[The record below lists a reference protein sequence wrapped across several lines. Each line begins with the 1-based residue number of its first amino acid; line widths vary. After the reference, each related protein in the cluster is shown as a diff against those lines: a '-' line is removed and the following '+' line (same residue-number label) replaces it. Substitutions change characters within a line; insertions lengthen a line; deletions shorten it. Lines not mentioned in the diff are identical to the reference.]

1 MVGDYLVE
9 CFESNDVIKNNL
21 ANGYAQMQ
29 EKAYAINVRVALEE
43 QRDKCYKLIQIEQ
56 DKQNVNE
63 VQVGKILN
71 LIDNINEYL
80 NLFELIKEKRN
91 WNANFTYK
99 AKKMDF
105 KEVKRL
111 CEIYNP
117 KDKEIVKYLDL
128 KEKTLS
134 DEKLNKSGKEN
145 EYKDSETMQ
154 NLDEFLVKSCVQ
166 DYTKPSDLYSAKNVV
181 IENGKYMVKKIYDHL
196 VREMVDYNSD
206 ILSVYNKYAEKN
218 GGVKTYSVDEHR
230 DKEREFSKIVKKVSK
245 KIIEDEKIHSN
256 LDDNASR

>member
-9 CFESNDVIKNNL
+9 CFESNDVRKNNL

-99 AKKMDF
+99 AKKW
-105 KEVKRL
+105 
-111 CEIYNP
+111 I
-117 KDKEIVKYLDL
+117 L
-128 KEKTLS
+128 KK
-134 DEKLNKSGKEN
+134 
-145 EYKDSETMQ
+145 
-154 NLDEFLVKSCVQ
+154 
-166 DYTKPSDLYSAKNVV
+166 
-181 IENGKYMVKKIYDHL
+181 
-196 VREMVDYNSD
+196 
-206 ILSVYNKYAEKN
+206 
-218 GGVKTYSVDEHR
+218 
-230 DKEREFSKIVKKVSK
+230 
-245 KIIEDEKIHSN
+245 
-256 LDDNASR
+256 